1 MRTTESKGVLLV
13 AFVLTLAAGL
23 AGGLLGARYL
33 SGRPVEVVRSNS
45 PLDELQLSADQTK
58 QMRKIWESVR
68 DTAQTCLTR
77 GQLLRQQRDKAM
89 EALLTDEQK
98 ARFQKVNQDY
108 EAQVLALNN
117 QREQAFQSAV
127 KETEKMLSDRQRH
140 LYDEILRKNTNR
152 EAGQPLLDPA
162 PASPASGS
170 GSAAAPGVTQ
180 AGIISN

>member
-1 MRTTESKGVLLV
+1 MRTTESRGVLVV

-33 SGRPVEVVRSNS
+33 TARPVEVVRSNS

-68 DTAQTCLTR
+68 DTAQNCLTR

-89 EALLTDEQK
+89 EALLTDAQK
-98 ARFQKVNQDY
+98 ARFVKVNQDY
-108 EAQVLALNN
+108 EAQILALNN

-127 KETEKMLSDRQRH
+127 KQTEQMLSDRQRH

-152 EAGQPLLDPA
+152 EAGQPPLPA

-170 GSAAAPGVTQ
+170 GSATVVPAVNQ